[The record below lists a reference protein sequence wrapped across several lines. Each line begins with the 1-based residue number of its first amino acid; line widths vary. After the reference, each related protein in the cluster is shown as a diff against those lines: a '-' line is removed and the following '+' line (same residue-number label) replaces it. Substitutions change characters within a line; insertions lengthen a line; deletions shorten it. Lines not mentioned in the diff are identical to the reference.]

1 MKTKVVLDTNCLLA
15 SLSKR
20 GNYYSVWK
28 GLQEG
33 KYVLCVSTEILF
45 EYQEIIAQKTNEY
58 VATNVVQMLL
68 NNDNVVCVEPSFH
81 MGLIEADKDDN
92 KFVDCAIAAG
102 AFFIV
107 SEDKHY
113 EVLDKIP
120 FPKVDVVKLQ
130 EFVEILSRM

>member
-1 MKTKVVLDTNCLLA
+1 MRTKVVLDTNCLLA

-20 GNYYSVWK
+20 GDYYSVWK

-58 VATNVVQMLL
+58 VATNVVQLLL
-68 NNDNVVCVEPSFH
+68 NNNNVICVEPSFY

-113 EVLDKIP
+113 EVLEKIP